1 MVGTDAGASGAI
13 LPFGG
18 KFSPRINAAASGSGR
33 TKGGGG
39 FFSNRAPSAALAP
52 SVAAP
57 STAQASVELQQRLNG
72 LSSDLG
78 GVEKVMASRESQI
91 AGLIETIG
99 NITSAVG
106 AVRSDERD
114 KAAAV
119 LQERARLRAEARK
132 LAPAPSPP
140 GGGLFAAFEA

>member
-1 MVGTDAGASGAI
+1 MM
-13 LPFGG
+13 
-18 KFSPRINAAASGSGR
+18 AA
-33 TKGGGG
+33 
-39 FFSNRAPSAALAP
+39 
-52 SVAAP
+52 
-57 STAQASVELQQRLNG
+57 
-72 LSSDLG
+72 
-78 GVEKVMASRESQI
+78 RESQI